1 VTRSRAALTVLA
13 LAAPVLLGAQGRA
26 GDPTIPAGFQPPPGL
41 CRIWVQGVPADKQPA
56 PTDCASALKNSP
68 PNGRVIFGPS
78 ADSTR
83 QPGAAQ
89 LLRTRG
95 LPLPAALAPTRL
107 APVPSRLA
115 SDSAARRDAG
125 KARDSAARRPADR
138 GRDSAATRD
147 SAAAARRDS
156 AARRVPPSDTQ
167 SRPLR
172 D

>member
-1 VTRSRAALTVLA
+1 VTRSRAALAVLA

-83 QPGAAQ
+83 RPGAAQ

-107 APVPSRLA
+107 APVPSR
-115 SDSAARRDAG
+115 
-125 KARDSAARRPADR
+125 
-138 GRDSAATRD
+138 DSAATRD

-156 AARRVPPSDTQ
+156 TARRVPPSDTQ
-167 SRPLR
+167 PGPSR